1 MGKKNILIGTVVII
15 LFSLV
20 YYYYQPSENADYIS
34 SEVQLGKFIIKI
46 NTSGDLFAKNSTRI
60 MGPQSLR
67 SVGITSE
74 LKIND
79 IIDEGVVVDSGEY
92 IGKIDPTPVLDKLK
106 EVDANLE
113 KYTASINRSKLDS
126 ALTLR
131 SARDELANQEYAIA
145 ELELELENSKYETP
159 VTIKKLRNNIVKSK
173 RMYKQSINNY
183 NLKKKKEENIVRTAV
198 IDYQKVMNTKE
209 KLLTVLDKFTI
220 YAPQSGMLIYAKT
233 WRGKKVKTGSN
244 INWWDPVVAEL
255 PDLSKMN
262 IKTYINEIDISL
274 VKVDQLVEI
283 SVDAFPDKKL
293 HGVITDVANIG
304 EEMESTS
311 AHVFE
316 VIVEV
321 KDIDEDLRP
330 AMTTKNEIIIDII
343 DSTLFIPIEC
353 INTQD
358 SITFV
363 YSDNNKIEVKAGK
376 SNQNEIIILE
386 GLEEGDKVYLQIPDG
401 ADNWSLK
408 RL

>member
-1 MGKKNILIGTVVII
+1 MSKKNIFISTFVVII
-15 LFSLV
+15 LFLA
-20 YYYYQPSENADYIS
+20 YYFIQPSENADYIS
-34 SEVQLGKFIIKI
+34 SEVKSGEFIIKI

-60 MGPQSLR
+60 MGPQGLR
-67 SVGITSE
+67 NVGLTSD
-74 LKIND
+74 LKINH
-79 IIDEGVVVDSGEY
+79 IIDEGTVVDSGEY
-92 IGKIDPTPVLDKLK
+92 IAKIDPTTVLDKLK

-145 ELELELENSKYETP
+145 ELELEFQNSKYETP
-159 VTIKKLRNNIVKSK
+159 VTIKKLSNSIIKSK
-173 RMYKQSINNY
+173 RKYKQSVNNY
-183 NLKKKKEENIVRTAV
+183 NLRKKKEENIVRTAV
-198 IDYQKVMNTKE
+198 IDYQKVMNRKD
-209 KLLTVLDKFTI
+209 KLIEVLGKFTI
-220 YAPQSGMLIYAKT
+220 LAPQSGMLIYAKT
-233 WRGKKVKTGSN
+233 WRGKIKSGSN
-244 INWWDPVVAEL
+244 ISWWDPVVAEL

-274 VKVDQLVEI
+274 VKVGQKVEI

-293 HGVITDVANIG
+293 NGVITNVANIG

-321 KDIDEDLRP
+321 KDIDDDLRP

-343 DSTLFIPIEC
+343 DSTLFIPIES

-363 YSDNNKIEVKAGK
+363 YSNGHKIEVKAGK
-376 SNQNEIIILE
+376 SNQNEIIIEE
-386 GLEEGDKVYLQIPDG
+386 GLEEGQDVYLQIPEG
-401 ADNWSLK
+401 ADKWSLK